1 MKKILASLLLLVF
14 GFTLIACNN
23 SNSDDT
29 NPITVYTRDTTSGT
43 RGAFFE
49 AIDLAQFAGSNQGL
63 VDGFVEVGSN
73 GDMMASVRNDN
84 NGIGYISLSGLEGS
98 NLKGLNYNN
107 IVSSEENVLNGNY
120 ELKRPFMYIR
130 KAEDDIQTDTEK
142 QLVNAF
148 IAFMDSRE
156 GKEIIKNNDGIVEGL
171 DQAVDWDDLKANHAA
186 ALSAGEQ
193 VEIHFGGSTSVEK
206 IARALSEA
214 FQALAPRFKPMHSH
228 SGSGAAF
235 TGTRKEGT
243 LHLGF
248 ASRELKEEEKVTGQY
263 NRVAW
268 DAVVIVVN
276 SNNNITN
283 LTSQQIQDIFTGEIK
298 NWEDLS
304 S

>member
-1 MKKILASLLLLVF
+1 MKKILASLLLLAF
-14 GFTLIACNN
+14 SFTLIACDNGN
-23 SNSDDT
+23 GDEV

-49 AIDLAQFAGSNQGL
+49 AIGLADLAGSNQGL
-63 VDGFVEVGSN
+63 VEGFVEVGSN

-84 NGIGYISLSGLEGS
+84 NSIGYISLFGLKDS
-98 NLKGLNYNN
+98 NLKGLSYNN
-107 IVSSEENVLNGNY
+107 VVANEANVLNGTY

-130 KAEDDIQTDTEK
+130 KAEDDIQTDIEK

-148 IAFMDSRE
+148 IAFMNSRE

-171 DQAVDWDDLKANHAA
+171 DQATDWDDLKADHAL
-186 ALSAGEQ
+186 ALAAGEQ

-206 IARALSEA
+206 IAKALSEA

-235 TGTRKEGT
+235 TGTRNDGT

-248 ASRELKEEEKVTGQY
+248 ASRELKDDEKVAGQY

-268 DAVVIVVN
+268 DAVVVVVN

-283 LTSQQIQDIFTGEIK
+283 LTSQQIKDIFTGEIK
-298 NWEDLS
+298 NWEELS